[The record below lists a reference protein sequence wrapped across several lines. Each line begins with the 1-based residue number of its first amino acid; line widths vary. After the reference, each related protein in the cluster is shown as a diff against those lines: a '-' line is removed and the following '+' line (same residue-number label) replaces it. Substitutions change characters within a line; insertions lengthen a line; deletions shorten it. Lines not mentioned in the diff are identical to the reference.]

1 MGKFRIEIAFFCD
14 VEAETPEEA
23 KLKAFEF
30 FEDLQKAV
38 SERWKLDLNSIR
50 IISTEEID

>member
-14 VEAETPEEA
+14 VEAETPE
-23 KLKAFEF
+23 KAIEKTSEL